1 MTSPR
6 LTQSHLQLSGIFK
19 TIWFMASILAVS
31 KASGS
36 ISGVRIFISEAATS
50 AGKAAQRIISAKEI
64 ESEDP

>member
-6 LTQSHLQLSGIFK
+6 LTQSHLQLSAIFK

-31 KASGS
+31 QASGS
-36 ISGVRIFISEAATS
+36 ISEVRIFISDAATS
-50 AGKAAQRIISAKEI
+50 AGKAVQRIISAKEI